1 MEKNTL
7 KTKLE
12 KYMHGQATLAEK
24 KQIDAWLSNGIY
36 TKISLAKN
44 EKRHLHDDI
53 LNEVKN
59 YTAYPL
65 FYPKNIELPG
75 KVLNWLKKTFL

>member
-12 KYMHGQATLAEK
+12 KYMHGQATVAEK

-36 TKISLAKN
+36 TKVSLEKN
-44 EKRHLHDDI
+44 ERRQLHDDI

-65 FYPKNIELPG
+65 FFPKNKELPE
-75 KVLNWLKKTFL
+75 KVLGWLKKTFL